1 MKLEYNN
8 NHYDLHEGET
18 VLDCLL
24 RHNLTVPHSCKSGV
38 CESCL
43 MKATAGSIPEKAQ
56 TSLRP
61 TAQKQKLFL
70 ACQCIP
76 ITDLTIQNL
85 TDAGLNT
92 KATIVSKSLF
102 TPEIINLKIKP
113 STEFQ
118 AEPGQYLTLMTDASL
133 ARSYSIANNPTLD
146 GYIDLHIRLVNNGH
160 MSHWVKND
168 AHAGTKVNLFGP
180 TGSCF
185 YNLELQPEAPMILA
199 GTGTGLAPLYGIIN
213 EALRKGHKGTIQ
225 LFHGARS
232 EEGLYLVKELEK
244 LAQDHQNFIY
254 IPCVLDG
261 SDKAFY
267 QTGDLQTILLSHLPQ
282 DKSAIHLYL
291 CGAPDMINPLKTKA
305 FIAGIPSKQ
314 IFADPFLQ
322 AK

>member
-1 MKLEYNN
+1 MKLHFNENTYS
-8 NHYDLHEGET
+8 LHEGET

-24 RHNLTVPHSCKSGV
+24 RHDLTVPHSCKSGV

-43 MKATAGSIPEKAQ
+43 MKATSGSIPQKAQ
-56 TSLRP
+56 ASLKP
-61 TAQKQKLFL
+61 NIKKQNLFL

-76 ITDLTIQNL
+76 TTDLTIQNL

-113 STEFQ
+113 NTEFQ

-133 ARSYSIANNPTLD
+133 ARSYSIANNPMLD
-146 GYIDLHIRLVNNGH
+146 GYIDLHIRLLNKGH
-160 MSHWVKND
+160 MSHWLQNE
-168 AHAGTKVNLFGP
+168 AHIGTEVNLFGP

-185 YNLELQPEAPMILA
+185 YNLENQPEASIILA
-199 GTGTGLAPLYGIIN
+199 GTGTGLAPLYGIIK

-232 EEGLYLVKELEK
+232 AEGLYLVKELEA
-244 LAQDHQNFIY
+244 LSQDHQNFIY
-254 IPCVLDG
+254 TPCVLNG
-261 SDKAFY
+261 PPDKSY
-267 QTGDLQTILLSHLPQ
+267 QSGDLQAILLESLPQ
-282 DKSAIHLYL
+282 NKSSIHLYL
-291 CGAPDMINPLKTKA
+291 CGAPDMVNPLKTKA
-305 FIAGIPSKQ
+305 FMAGIPSKQ